1 MTYYLHLL
9 NSWYLPT
16 NFEITVTSR
25 DSHEMKAFKPPASE
39 LLDSIAIQKTG
50 CRDWQSTWV
59 IAGSDRVGTRNIKIP
74 FQLVMHRNGI
84 AFGG

>member
-16 NFEITVTSR
+16 NFEITVTGG

-50 CRDWQSTWV
+50 V
-59 IAGSDRVGTRNIKIP
+59 
-74 FQLVMHRNGI
+74 
-84 AFGG
+84 

>member
-1 MTYYLHLL
+1 MTYYLYLL

-16 NFEITVTSR
+16 NFEITVTSG

-50 CRDWQSTWV
+50 CRDWQGTWV
-59 IAGSDRVGTRNIKIP
+59 SYSGEWQSWDKKYQDPLSVGD
-74 FQLVMHRNGI
+74 
-84 AFGG
+84 A

>member
-16 NFEITVTSR
+16 NFEITVTSG
-25 DSHEMKAFKPPASE
+25 DSHEMKAFKSPASE
-39 LLDSIAIQKTG
+39 LAIPKTG
-50 CRDWQSTWV
+50 CGDWQGTWV
-59 IAGSDRVGTRNIKIP
+59 IVGSGRVGTRNIKIP